1 MVMFDTQQK
10 HTKFIGQ
17 TLARPVEGEYLADEI
32 KKINQ
37 GAHVFFFSNE
47 QEANIDPVVHL

>member
-37 GAHVFFFSNE
+37 GAHVFFFF
-47 QEANIDPVVHL
+47 